1 MLQDSAITQA
11 NYDRFISRV
20 LDSGEVW
27 GIQHENG
34 TWATS
39 QSNDHEDILIYVFWS
54 DKAYAQ
60 RHCKEQWSN
69 SKPSKIDL
77 DSFID
82 NWLKGM
88 HEDGHLVGPNWDTN
102 FFGKEI
108 EPIEIAQ
115 RLTNINS

>member
-1 MLQDSAITQA
+1 MLQDSITTQK
-11 NYDRFISRV
+11 NYERFISRV
-20 LDSGEVW
+20 LESGEVW

-39 QSNDHEDILIYVFWS
+39 QSNEYEDTLIYVFWS

-60 RHCKEQWSN
+60 RHCKEGWRDSV
-69 SKPSKIDL
+69 PSKIDIH
-77 DSFID
+77 SFID

-88 HEDGHLVGPNWDTN
+88 HEDGHLIGPNWDAH

-108 EPIEIAQ
+108 EPIEIA
-115 RLTNINS
+115 RLLTPINS